1 MSSKK
6 CRPESHFT
14 LNSPLKKKN
23 FNYKISIFNY
33 DKPSQT
39 TTPSTTNTAATTT
52 TKNHK
57 RNSKS
62 SKNKDAVR
70 QRFYEQVLRPSRTA
84 ETHANFFKTE
94 PRKEQDTKSQ
104 QPQLPETIPASHPE
118 RSICTTSAHTH
129 QFFGINWKVRGN
141 SLQRQ
146 QFQFDQIKWKLNGT
160 YRRTGAARWWES
172 ELWTIPAEVIGC
184 HQSLYPNLSD
194 LNFNLNIHPLH
205 DPNSLYEP
213 VRPNP
218 LDTFN
223 PLTSHSPLILH
234 TPTIHGHHNDNQIP
248 LMSHLL
254 SPSTLKKRTWTW
266 HRQISNRQYKQTNFK
281 KYFD

>member
-118 RSICTTSAHTH
+118 RSICTTRAH

-146 QFQFDQIKWKLNGT
+146 QFQFDQIKWKLDGT
-160 YRRTGAARWWES
+160 YRRCAMMRKWALYNTCRSNGMSPIIVSQPQWPQFQSQYPPLAWPQLLVWTRQTES
-172 ELWTIPAEVIGC
+172 LGYI
-184 HQSLYPNLSD
+184 QSPNLPQSTD
-194 LNFNLNIHPLH
+194 TTHP
-205 DPNSLYEP
+205 N
-213 VRPNP
+213 
-218 LDTFN
+218 DTR
-223 PLTSHSPLILH
+223 
-234 TPTIHGHHNDNQIP
+234 TPQ
-248 LMSHLL
+248 
-254 SPSTLKKRTWTW
+254 R
-266 HRQISNRQYKQTNFK
+266 
-281 KYFD
+281 